1 MVKDK
6 SAQERI
12 RFKTSPQY
20 RELKRENNLFRR
32 RLYFIGFFTETLK
45 QNGVKAILVG
55 GEAIDVYTAGTF
67 ATADID
73 LVVDNK
79 IITENLLNR
88 FGFGKKSNGLW
99 FNQDLVIVIQIIT
112 NPYSG
117 DLKKL
122 RKFKIKDYELK
133 VAAPEDLIQN
143 RLYSAKFWKSTPQRD
158 MEESIALL
166 RIFADSI
173 DDTYLDKIAKE
184 NDIIDYLA
192 EARKYAQ
199 NKDL

>member
-1 MVKDK
+1 MKDK
-6 SAQERI
+6 ERL
-12 RFKTSPQY
+12 RFKTSQQY
-20 RELKRENNLFRR
+20 KELQSERDPFRR
-32 RLYFIGFFTETLK
+32 RLYFLGLFANTL
-45 QNGVKAILVG
+45 QQSGVQAILVG

-79 IITENLLNR
+79 IITEKLLNR
-88 FGFGKKSNGLW
+88 FGFGKKANGLW
-99 FNQDLVIVIQIIT
+99 LNQDLVIVVYIIT

-117 DLKKL
+117 DQEKL
-122 RKFKIKDYELK
+122 RKFKIKDYELN

-143 RLYSAKFWKSTPQRD
+143 RLYSAKFWKSSPQRD

-173 DDTYLDKIAKE
+173 DDAYLDKIAKE

-192 EARKYAQ
+192 EARRYAED
-199 NKDL
+199 KDL

>member
-1 MVKDK
+1 MTGDK
-6 SAQERI
+6 SVEERL
-12 RFKTSPQY
+12 RFKTSQEY
-20 RELKRENNLFRR
+20 KELKAERDLFKR
-32 RLYFIGFFTETLK
+32 RLYFIGLLTKTLK
-45 QNGVKAILVG
+45 QNGAEAILVG

-67 ATADID
+67 STTDID

-79 IITENLLNR
+79 TIAEKLLNR
-88 FGFGKKSNGLW
+88 FGFGKKANGLW
-99 FNQDLVIVIQIIT
+99 LNEDLVIVIQVIT

-117 DLKKL
+117 DRGKL
-122 RKFKIKDYELK
+122 RKFKVKDYEIK

-143 RLYSAKFWKSTPQRD
+143 RLYSAKFWKSNPQRD

-173 DDTYLDKIAKE
+173 DNAYLDKIAKE

-199 NKDL
+199 KEGL

>member
-1 MVKDK
+1 MTGDK
-6 SAQERI
+6 SVEERL
-12 RFKTSPQY
+12 RFKTSQEY
-20 RELKRENNLFRR
+20 KELKAERDLFKR
-32 RLYFIGFFTETLK
+32 RLYFIGLLTKTLK
-45 QNGVKAILVG
+45 QNGAEAILVG

-67 ATADID
+67 STTDID

-79 IITENLLNR
+79 TIAEKLLNR
-88 FGFGKKSNGLW
+88 FGFGKKANGLW
-99 FNQDLVIVIQIIT
+99 LNEDLVIVIQVIT

-117 DLKKL
+117 DRGKL
-122 RKFKIKDYELK
+122 RKFKVKDYELK

-143 RLYSAKFWKSTPQRD
+143 RLYSAKFLKSNPQRD

-173 DDTYLDKIAKE
+173 DNAYLDKIAKE

-199 NKDL
+199 KEGL